1 MPEREDLSATHWFT
15 SRLVVFLL
23 VLAGAFFILR
33 PDWLGYGRLKTLM
46 GDEADLQGV
55 GIGIA
60 FVLLAAQSWER
71 SQMRIQAAEMMEAL
85 HQLLYG
91 KDYRR
96 DREAIEI
103 LLTAM
108 ETQDGENARTAYGH
122 LCRLTGQSFAQDPKV
137 WRSWW
142 EANRKRFERT
152 RSGGDSA
159 PRE

>member
-1 MPEREDLSATHWFT
+1 MDKDELTATSWFG
-15 SRLVVFLL
+15 SRLVVVLL

-33 PDWLGYGRLKTLM
+33 PDWLGYGALARAL
-46 GDEADLQGV
+46 GGEASLQGV

-71 SQMRIQAAEMMEAL
+71 TQLKTRMAELMEAL

-103 LLTAM
+103 LLAAL
-108 ETQDGENARTAYGH
+108 ESKDPENAKTAHAH
-122 LCRLTGQSFAQDPKV
+122 LVRLTGQQFAQDPAV

-142 EANRKRFERT
+142 EANKKAFSRAK
-152 RSGGDSA
+152 SGADVPA
-159 PRE
+159 R